1 MSEVIAG
8 ISVDG
13 RERDTSLELDMGLMW
28 PPGLEGAGACRPVSY
43 LPADGSLDS
52 MVGDFT
58 IWLKGP
64 LSAAMEGAAQPHGTG
79 SSSWR
84 LSDIQGVALP
94 GVNGTSNGDGT
105 RTLNGV
111 LMTAPIESQGRKGP
125 GLDLFGYKFA
135 VRVPCDEA
143 STSYSPTIPP
153 IIAKKFGAHQIQD
166 WSVQLQGITAAGGW
180 GVDLARRTGRRYD
193 ANLDMDHVDF
203 ATAHAIIKWL
213 RVIRGDAV
221 TFPAYAYGATYAGET
236 ISVRITRANLS
247 RSNGLFWTVHLET
260 ALASS
265 TATVP
270 HIWNVSPAFVP
281 SGAIANVVIYGSGFD
296 SATTVTVGGVAATVT
311 AWTSGKLYVTVPSG
325 TVGQYEVVAA
335 NAQGSATGTLWRYD
349 AGDITFGTGGA
360 LVATTAVAIT
370 KNQLVG
376 LNSSGNVILADAVL
390 GIVAVG
396 YANADAAAGAA
407 LQVNQTGHAT
417 PIPGLT
423 DGEPVYLG
431 TAGNYA
437 TTPPSGA
444 TITQQ
449 VGIGT
454 ATGCA
459 VNPQQAVYD

>member
-1 MSEVIAG
+1 MSEIIAG

-28 PPGLEGAGACRPVSY
+28 PSDLEGAGACRPVAY

-52 MVGDFT
+52 MTGDFT

-84 LSDIQGVALP
+84 LSEIQGVAIP
-94 GVNGTSNGDGT
+94 GINGTSNGDGT
-105 RTLNGV
+105 ATINGV

-125 GLDLFGYKFA
+125 GLDLFGYKFS
-135 VRVPCDEA
+135 VRIPCDEA
-143 STSYSPTIPP
+143 STGYSPTIPP

-166 WSVQLQGITAAGGW
+166 WSAQLQGITSAGGW
-180 GVDLARRTGRRYD
+180 GVDMARRTGRRYD
-193 ANLDMDHVDF
+193 ANLDLDHVDF

-236 ISVRITRANLS
+236 ISVRITKANLS
-247 RSNGLFWTVHLET
+247 RSNGLFWVFHLET
-260 ALASS
+260 QLSTA

-270 HIWNVSPAFVP
+270 HIWNVSPAYVP

-311 AWTSGKLYVTVPSG
+311 AWTSGKLYVTIPSG
-325 TVGQYEVVAA
+325 VAGQYEVVAT
-335 NAQGSATGTLWRYD
+335 NAQGSAAGTLWRYD
-349 AGDITFGTGGA
+349 AGEITFGTGGA
-360 LVATTAVAIT
+360 FVATTAVAIT

-376 LNSSGNVILADAVL
+376 LDASGNVILADAIL

-417 PIPGLT
+417 PITGLM
-423 DGEPVYLG
+423 DGQPVYLG
-431 TAGNYA
+431 TAGGYA
-437 TTPPSGA
+437 TVSPSGA
-444 TITQQ
+444 AITQQ

-459 VNPQQAVYD
+459 VNPQQAVYN